1 MKIESLQ
8 SIAQIIT
15 EQIMLEKLRKID
27 TRVVERMSQ
36 IHRPVL
42 DKIMV
47 IFTYSGTGALIWWVL
62 YVIPLLITRHFRVG
76 IILTTS
82 LGINYVLGEILIKKK
97 VGRERPSE
105 KISDEDMKINKPK
118 DHSFPSGHSAS
129 SFCAFTVLFWTCP
142 VWMWLPAL
150 FLASTIAFSRMYLRV
165 HYFTDVMGGIVLGIL
180 DGSLVTFIFQFI
192 LFRPA

>member
-1 MKIESLQ
+1 
-8 SIAQIIT
+8 
-15 EQIMLEKLRKID
+15 MLEKLRKID

-47 IFTYSGTGALIWWVL
+47 IFTYSGTGALVWWVL
-62 YVIPLLITRHFRVG
+62 YVIPLLIARHFRVG

-97 VGRERPSE
+97 VGRMRPSE
-105 KISDEDMKINKPK
+105 QISDEDMKINKPK

-165 HYFTDVMGGIVLGIL
+165 HYFTDVMGGIILGI
-180 DGSLVTFIFQFI
+180 DRKSVV
-192 LFRPA
+192 

>member
-1 MKIESLQ
+1 
-8 SIAQIIT
+8 
-15 EQIMLEKLRKID
+15 MLEKLRKID

-42 DKIMV
+42 DRIMV
-47 IFTYSGTGALIWWVL
+47 IFTYSGTGALVWWVL
-62 YVIPLLITRHFRVG
+62 YVIPLLIARHFRVG

-97 VGRERPSE
+97 VGRMRPSE
-105 KISDEDMKINKPK
+105 QISDEDMKIHKPK

-165 HYFTDVMGGIVLGIL
+165 HYFTDVMGGIILGIL

>member
-1 MKIESLQ
+1 M
-8 SIAQIIT
+8 
-15 EQIMLEKLRKID
+15 
-27 TRVVERMSQ
+27 
-36 IHRPVL
+36 
-42 DKIMV
+42 
-47 IFTYSGTGALIWWVL
+47 
-62 YVIPLLITRHFRVG
+62 
-76 IILTTS
+76 
-82 LGINYVLGEILIKKK
+82 
-97 VGRERPSE
+97 RPSE
-105 KISDEDMKINKPK
+105 QISDEDMKIHKPK

-165 HYFTDVMGGIVLGIL
+165 HYFTDVMGGIILGIL